1 MKEKRKT
8 GSSVEAQREVW
19 KKTILKIGEA
29 DVVEGMSE
37 TKKKVDLDGKKMRKI
52 RPKEKKKGAPE
63 DGEIAK
69 SVKWTNG
76 DHQEIEMMINA
87 VIEIVIQNVLGHHV
101 GVLKEVDGD
110 VMIEEMIDLHL
121 IEKEDEE
128 IEVADGLM
136 IVSVI
141 LNEDHQEGEK
151 VKIVGEGQM
160 KETTE
165 VHNVE
170 IETVQCE
177 EEGMIAVP
185 EMTEAQEGTVV
196 ALGVATIVVRG
207 DEMIEAEEMTADHPI
222 GGLDLGNLIET
233 ISPKWQIVTAV
244 MIDETAQ
251 MVVGTIGD
259 QVQDWPTEIEEALE
273 TVAHQQMK
281 SHPVAILQQM
291 ERMENGKLS
300 VNVNPSFD
308 LRSSLVSNI

>member
-1 MKEKRKT
+1 M
-8 GSSVEAQREVW
+8 
-19 KKTILKIGEA
+19 
-29 DVVEGMSE
+29 
-37 TKKKVDLDGKKMRKI
+37 
-52 RPKEKKKGAPE
+52 
-63 DGEIAK
+63 
-69 SVKWTNG
+69 
-76 DHQEIEMMINA
+76 
-87 VIEIVIQNVLGHHV
+87 
-101 GVLKEVDGD
+101 
-110 VMIEEMIDLHL
+110 
-121 IEKEDEE
+121 
-128 IEVADGLM
+128 ADGLM

-185 EMTEAQEGTVV
+185 EMTEVQEGTVV

-207 DEMIEAEEMTADHPI
+207 DEMIEVEEMTADHPI

-300 VNVNPSFD
+300 VNVNSSFN
-308 LRSSLVSNI
+308 LRCTNESYKANLVQW